1 MPNRT
6 TINLLKHPFKYPE
19 WGEVLCA
26 LIGLLQFAFAMAML
40 GELPTR
46 SPYTLTIFFSTEAW
60 AIAGLLLFG
69 MHIVSLRYGG
79 TKWGYNA
86 RLVAVG
92 SSLAF
97 WSHFIL
103 SITLNSILFNGPF
116 PGTLVPSLGTPLL
129 AGAVLYRL
137 WRRY

>member
-1 MPNRT
+1 MPQLSLSHLR
-6 TINLLKHPFKYPE
+6 HPFRYPE
-19 WGEVLCA
+19 WGEMLLA
-26 LIGLLQFAFAMAML
+26 IIGLLQFIFAL
-40 GELPTR
+40 IFFDE
-46 SPYTLTIFFSTEAW
+46 LTIRPGFALIVYFSPEAW
-60 AIAGLLLFG
+60 SVAGIILCAAHIVGLLSSNTDKGHF
-69 MHIVSLRYGG
+69 V
-79 TKWGYNA
+79 

-103 SITLNSILFNGPF
+103 SIVTNSVFFSGPF
-116 PGTLVPSLGTPLL
+116 PGLLIPALGTPLL